1 MVYIYKIFQNT
12 NDFLE
17 YKYLKVMIFYTVYS
31 FSNRVFHLV
40 DIIKIAH
47 VTVLC
52 NVSHLNRIIIREI
65 HKDPNTVNVCPNQ
78 GP

>member
-1 MVYIYKIFQNT
+1 
-12 NDFLE
+12 
-17 YKYLKVMIFYTVYS
+17 MIFYTVYS

-65 HKDPNTVNVCPNQ
+65 HKDPNTVDVCPNQ